1 MKDEVLRT
9 RHSLSIFVPMLPS
22 TVTCIAFS
30 SSCYAAKKCVP
41 SNRRQKKSSV
51 YMQEKKKDVSSRFW
65 LAVSVVTSNTR
76 DVFTKFQNTE
86 IYITQRRELKINTTP
101 RRILSTNFGVFSCLK
116 MWSKTVLCQSV
127 FGIYSKSKLI
137 LIGKRRKKIV
147 KNLSHPR
154 WHGVEKPRLAA
165 FMEENSSGAVWSGYT
180 NVEFRGRIWAR

>member
-1 MKDEVLRT
+1 MAPRSNLKQCIRLLTSRLQSTSEFIALNLVMKDEVLRT

-101 RRILSTNFGVFSCLK
+101 RRILSTNFGVFQLPGDVIKNCL
-116 MWSKTVLCQSV
+116 VSV
-127 FGIYSKSKLI
+127 S
-137 LIGKRRKKIV
+137 
-147 KNLSHPR
+147 
-154 WHGVEKPRLAA
+154 
-165 FMEENSSGAVWSGYT
+165 VWYI
-180 NVEFRGRIWAR
+180 F